1 MSSEHLSKSS
11 QTSISGSTWSEVGNN
26 PLQGTGYVGTGVHE
40 GVSVAMSA
48 DGTTLLMTGEHDD
61 NNGTYSNGFGAMWV
75 FAEMNAPTM
84 SPTITGGTRAP
95 TTSAPTAP
103 TTTAAPS
110 TFGTSRSQYIYQK
123 LATYNTAWPEYLQHQ
138 RFSGETSD
146 AFAFFKAN
154 PFLFHLDYD
163 LDPRLALF
171 GTNFTRIWISGDQHL
186 DNFGTVCVYLDIYY
200 STSLKY

>member
-1 MSSEHLSKSS
+1 
-11 QTSISGSTWSEVGNN
+11 
-26 PLQGTGYVGTGVHE
+26 
-40 GVSVAMSA
+40 
-48 DGTTLLMTGEHDD
+48 
-61 NNGTYSNGFGAMWV
+61 
-75 FAEMNAPTM
+75 MNAPTM

-123 LATYNTAWPEYLQHQ
+123 LATYNTAWPEYLQQQ

-146 AFAFFKAN
+146 AFTFFKAN

-186 DNFGTVCVYLDIYY
+186 DNFGTVCVYLDRLLHIIKILTIVFSLLCS
-200 STSLKY
+200 STITLEILFMITTILMKVRLRIINWMFGAAQSRYC